1 MSVNALRDI
10 IKYQDFSLL
19 CHNLADNGRY
29 QMESTFRNLLPGRRR
44 EAQSAKKSI
53 ISKQEMRKERF
64 FFLLSPIQSEDETR
78 KLLFVHSRCHCTLC
92 RAYLFIFAKSFLG
105 LHPLWKIVLK
115 CGKCIARNSAW
126 SDLQFG
132 NELLHFLL
140 TVKFVKPFSQGM
152 TRISKKNEC
161 DIWRHFPLG

>member
-44 EAQSAKKSI
+44 EAQSAKKIHHSEA
-53 ISKQEMRKERF
+53 KMRKGRF
-64 FFLLSPIQSEDETR
+64 FFPLSPIQSEDETR

-92 RAYLFIFAKSFLG
+92 RAYLLIFAKSFLRTSSALEKSSLNVG
-105 LHPLWKIVLK
+105 NVLP
-115 CGKCIARNSAW
+115 GIGGYGGRGRNS
-126 SDLQFG
+126 
-132 NELLHFLL
+132 E
-140 TVKFVKPFSQGM
+140 
-152 TRISKKNEC
+152 
-161 DIWRHFPLG
+161 

>member
-1 MSVNALRDI
+1 MPCETSSNIKISHSYALTSRI
-10 IKYQDFSLL
+10 IAGIRWNQRFEICYPEEDEKPKVRKIPS
-19 CHNLADNGRY
+19 
-29 QMESTFRNLLPGRRR
+29 FRSM
-44 EAQSAKKSI
+44 QK
-53 ISKQEMRKERF
+53 MRKERF